1 VEKLVEQEK
10 ALNEEFMKQTRIKA
24 LAFEIDIEIEAVK
37 KNDLDPLTEEDVK
50 NIIAKQENPD
60 LFVIIDEN

>member
-10 ALNEEFMKQTRIKA
+10 ALNEEFMKQSRIKA